1 MSELSDAFSFL
12 IYPFAASV
20 AFVLIHAY
28 LGVHVLRRNIV
39 FADLAL
45 AQLSALGAT
54 VAFALGYAP
63 VSPAGFAYAFAFTT
77 LGAALLTAARALA
90 RLVSQEAFVGIL
102 YVAATAATV
111 LVVDRSPQGAEH
123 VKKILIC
130 SILTVEPPELIKF
143 AALYGAIGLL
153 HWLARGPMLAVATE
167 AQPAG
172 RSRLAVSSW
181 DFLFFLSFGV
191 VVTSS
196 VTTAGVLLVFSFLI
210 VPAVIGF
217 IFSRAVPVV
226 LAIAWSA
233 GILASA
239 LGLTGSFVLDMPTGA
254 AMVVAFV
261 LTLALAGVAQA
272 LMFVPP
278 AQRRHNWRIARDAAA
293 VFALAAVLASSLWLI
308 FNPAADQPLLGV
320 LERTAGLG
328 PAMFLDANDRT
339 AYQEAI
345 RDAARF
351 QQEVASLNAKERA
364 ARVGAPLSD
373 EEVRRVA
380 SYQQSFNEMARGER
394 FVEDVLRSK
403 ARRRERWIVG
413 LPAATLALVGL
424 MMLARVRRHAGRT
437 KADHPVQ

>member
-1 MSELSDAFSFL
+1 MIALSDALSFL
-12 IYPFAASV
+12 LYPFAASV

-54 VAFALGYAP
+54 VAFAFGYAP
-63 VSPAGFAYAFAFTT
+63 ASPAGFAYAFAFTT
-77 LGAALLTAARALA
+77 LGALLLTATRALA
-90 RLVSQEAFVGIL
+90 RFVSQEAFVGIL

-123 VKKILIC
+123 VKKILIG

-143 AALYGAIGLL
+143 AVLYGAIGLL
-153 HWLARGPMLAVATE
+153 HWFARRPMLAVATE
-167 AQPAG
+167 AEPAG
-172 RSRLAVSSW
+172 RSPLAVSLW

-210 VPAVIGF
+210 VPAVIGSMY
-217 IFSRAVPVV
+217 SRAVPGV
-226 LAIAWSA
+226 LAIAWAA
-233 GILASA
+233 GIVASA
-239 LGLTGSFVLDMPTGA
+239 LGLAGSFVLDLPTGA

-261 LTLALAGVAQA
+261 LVLVLAGLAKA
-272 LMFVPP
+272 LMFVPA
-278 AQRRHNWRIARDAAA
+278 AQRRRNGRIAANAAA
-293 VFALAAVLASSLWLI
+293 VLALVAVLASSLWLI
-308 FNPAADQPLLGV
+308 FNPGADQPLLAM
-320 LERTAGLG
+320 LERATGLG
-328 PAMFLDANDRT
+328 PASFLDGTDR
-339 AYQEAI
+339 ASYQEAN

-364 ARVGAPLSD
+364 ARVGSPLSD

-380 SYQQSFNEMARGER
+380 SYQQSFNEMARGEL
-394 FVEDVLRSK
+394 FVEDVLRAK
-403 ARRRERWIVG
+403 ARRRERWMVG
-413 LPAATLALVGL
+413 LPAAVLTLAGL
-424 MMLARVRRHAGRT
+424 GLLMRRWGRHA
-437 KADHPVQ
+437 

>member
-1 MSELSDAFSFL
+1 MTFADAVSFL
-12 IYPFAASV
+12 LYPFAASV

-77 LGAALLTAARALA
+77 LGALLLTATRGLA
-90 RLVSQEAFVGIL
+90 RFVSQEAFVGIL

-123 VKKILIC
+123 VKKILIG

-143 AALYGAIGLL
+143 AALYGVVGLA
-153 HWLARGPMLAVATE
+153 HWFARRPMLAVATE
-167 AQPAG
+167 VEPAG
-172 RSRLAVSSW
+172 RSRLAVSLW

-210 VPAVIGF
+210 VPAVIGAM
-217 IFSRAVPVV
+217 FSRAVPVV
-226 LAIAWSA
+226 LAIAWST

-239 LGLTGSFVLDMPTGA
+239 FGLAGSFVLDLPTGA

-261 LTLALAGVAQA
+261 LMLALAGVAKA
-272 LMFVPP
+272 LIFVPG
-278 AQRRHNWRIARDAAA
+278 AQRRRNWRIAGNA
-293 VFALAAVLASSLWLI
+293 AAVLALVCVLGSSLWLLV
-308 FNPAADQPLLGV
+308 NPAADQPLLAL
-320 LERTAGLG
+320 LERTTDLG
-328 PAMFLDANDRT
+328 PASFLDAGDRRT
-339 AYQEAI
+339 YQEAV

-351 QQEVASLNAKERA
+351 QQEVAALNAKERA
-364 ARVGAPLSD
+364 ARIGTPLSD
-373 EEVRRVA
+373 DEVRRVA
-380 SYQQSFNEMARGER
+380 SYQQSFNEMARGEL
-394 FVEDVLRSK
+394 FVEDTLRAK

-413 LPAATLALVGL
+413 LPVAALALAGL
-424 MMLARVRRHAGRT
+424 VLLARSWRRRA
-437 KADHPVQ
+437 

>member
-1 MSELSDAFSFL
+1 MMGFGDAFSFL
-12 IYPFAASV
+12 IYPFAASI

-54 VAFALGYAP
+54 VAFALGYPP
-63 VSPAGFAYAFAFTT
+63 VSAAGFAYAFAFTT
-77 LGAALLTAARALA
+77 LGAALLTATRALS
-90 RLVSQEAFVGIL
+90 RFVSQEAFVGIL

-123 VKKILIC
+123 VKKILIG
-130 SILTVEPPELIKF
+130 SILTVEPPELMKF
-143 AALYGAIGLL
+143 AALYGAIGVL
-153 HWLARGPMLAVATE
+153 HWLARKPMLAIATE

-172 RSRLAVSSW
+172 RSRLAVSLW
-181 DFLFFLSFGV
+181 DFFFFLSFGV

-217 IFSRAVPVV
+217 IFSRAIPVV
-226 LAIAWSA
+226 LAIAWSS

-239 LGLTGSFVLDMPTGA
+239 VGLAGSFVLDLPTGA

-261 LTLALAGVAQA
+261 LMLALAA
-272 LMFVPP
+272 LAKVLLFVPP
-278 AQRRHNWRIARDAAA
+278 TQRRHHWRIAGRAAA
-293 VFALAAVLASSLWLI
+293 VLALAAVLASSLWLMV
-308 FNPAADQPLLGV
+308 NPAADQPLIAA
-320 LERTAGLG
+320 LERTTGLG
-328 PAMFLDANDRT
+328 PASFLDANDGAT
-339 AYQEAI
+339 YAEAI

-351 QQEVASLNAKERA
+351 QKEVATLNAKERA

-394 FVEDVLRSK
+394 FVEDVLRAK
-403 ARRRERWIVG
+403 ARGRERWIVG
-413 LPAATLALVGL
+413 LPAAALALAALVL
-424 MMLARVRRHAGRT
+424 LARVQRKNTRRKNAGS
-437 KADHPVQ
+437 A